1 MKNRV
6 NKSAK
11 MGVSGVFVALLCA
24 CAVSGVYGDPAAVYG
39 FRPYGIQ
46 QIDEIK
52 SDNNHV
58 FDNINL
64 EDTGRF
70 VSIVGYLA
78 GLSKD
83 ELKRAADSFYAEAL
97 ELAFKGS
104 DDMDG
109 ALALWKKN
117 LDDSKKMGKLQK
129 AMDKVGLAITVT
141 DGIIKI
147 RKAKTSDERVT
158 ESCRLALHLFST
170 ALDTLT
176 ETQVGSLISEL
187 GDHALD
193 HPEDNGFAI
202 MVNWIYDHSS
212 LPQTL
217 SEWWYDVRY
226 HDAILVD
233 RQNDSGKNE
242 EPGPFDSM
250 PETGNEND
258 HTGSGGR
265 YQGLKPIKLL

>member
-1 MKNRV
+1 MKNKANNSLKKR
-6 NKSAK
+6 AY
-11 MGVSGVFVALLCA
+11 GGFAALLCA
-24 CAVSGVYGDPAAVYG
+24 CAVSGVYGDPATVYG
-39 FRPYGIQ
+39 FRPGGLQ
-46 QIDEIK
+46 QIDEITS
-52 SDNNHV
+52 SDAHV
-58 FDNINL
+58 FDKINL
-64 EDTGRF
+64 GDSGRF

-83 ELKRAADSFYAEAL
+83 ELKRAADSFYDEAI

-104 DDMDG
+104 DDMEG
-109 ALALWKKN
+109 ALALWKEK
-117 LDDSKKMGKLQK
+117 LDGSRKMGKLEK
-129 AMDKVGLAITVT
+129 AMDKVGLAITIA

-147 RKAKTSDERVT
+147 KNAKTTDERVT

-176 ETQVGSLISEL
+176 KTPAGSVISDL

-202 MVNWIYDHSS
+202 LVNWIYDNSS

-226 HDAILVD
+226 GDAILVD
-233 RQNDSGKNE
+233 RKTDGGNAE
-242 EPGPFDSM
+242 APGPFDSM
-250 PETGNEND
+250 PENGND
-258 HTGSGGR
+258 HPRSNGR
-265 YQGLKPIKLL
+265 YQGLKTIKLL